1 MDTPSYPPASTGL
14 LLVDPYNDF
23 LSPGGKLYELAKPVI
38 EATETVARLREV
50 VAAARAAGVGIYY
63 VPHHRARPSD
73 FSGWRHPSPYLLAG
87 HQAQVFA
94 EGSWG
99 GAWHPDFV
107 PQDGDVIAREH
118 WSSSGFAN
126 TDLDLQLR
134 RRGVERVI
142 VVGLLANTCIESTA
156 RFAAELGYHVT
167 LVRDAT
173 AAFKPEAM
181 HAAHVINGPTYAH
194 EILGAAAVV
203 RALRGSDH

>member
-1 MDTPSYPPASTGL
+1 MSDLSFPPRETGL

-23 LSPGGKLYELAKPVI
+23 LGPGGKLYEPAKAVI
-38 EATETVARLREV
+38 ESVGTVAHLREV
-50 VAAARAAGVGIYY
+50 VAAARAAGVKVFY
-63 VPHHRARPSD
+63 VPHHRAKPSD
-73 FSGWRHPSPYLLAG
+73 FSGWRHASPYLLAG

-99 GAWHPDFV
+99 GEWHPDFV
-107 PQDGDVIAREH
+107 PQPGDVIAHEH
-118 WSSSGFAN
+118 WHSSGFAN

-134 RRGVERVI
+134 RHGVDRVI

-156 RFAAELGYHVT
+156 KFAAELGYQVT

-181 HAAHVINGPTYAH
+181 HAAHVLNGPTYAH
-194 EILGAAAVV
+194 AIVDSAAVV
-203 RALRGSDH
+203 AALRPA